1 MPGGAHLTTTTSRRP
16 GPGRS
21 RGVGTLASLLL
32 PLALLLA
39 GCADEPVTLSSPD
52 VSAADLDTCDAF
64 LDDLPNTF
72 AGHEKRKVNPAAAL
86 GRAWG
91 DPPIIVR
98 CGVGV
103 PPEFDQFS
111 SCEVANGVGWFVP
124 EDQFDDQQADA
135 TLTAVGYR
143 PVVSVTVPAK
153 YRPEGPAA
161 AIAELAQA
169 VKDHLEKV
177 DDCV

>member
-1 MPGGAHLTTTTSRRP
+1 MLVSV
-16 GPGRS
+16 S
-21 RGVGTLASLLL
+21 L
-32 PLALLLA
+32 PLTLLLA
-39 GCADEPVTLSSPD
+39 GCADGPVTLSSPA
-52 VSAADLDTCDAF
+52 VSAADLETCNAF
-64 LDDLPNTF
+64 LDDLPDSL
-72 AGHEKRKVNPAAAL
+72 AGHERRKVNPAAAL

-124 EDQFDDQQADA
+124 DEQFDDQEADA

-143 PVVSVTVPAK
+143 PMVSVTVPAK